1 MNIDDFPLSWR
12 WTESSHAKLPQEI
25 LDGLM
30 PLNEDV
36 AQNIS
41 SRIPVN
47 FPISATRLDVS
58 ADNRATT
65 EWLSKLD
72 VKSKLVTISWECDTA
87 LTLPWTT
94 FCKYWDDFCYPS
106 SDDADFF
113 LENGQHFLR
122 WNHYEVFELDLSAI

>member
-1 MNIDDFPLSWR
+1 MNINDFPLSWR

-25 LDGLM
+25 LDGLQ
-30 PLNEDV
+30 PLNEEL
-36 AQNIS
+36 AQKLS
-41 SRIPVN
+41 SQIPVN
-47 FPISATRLDVS
+47 FPVGATRLDAS
-58 ADNRATT
+58 ADNQATT

-72 VKSKLVTISWECDTA
+72 VKSKLVTISWKCDTA
-87 LTLPWTT
+87 LALPWTT

-106 SDDADFF
+106 SDDADLF